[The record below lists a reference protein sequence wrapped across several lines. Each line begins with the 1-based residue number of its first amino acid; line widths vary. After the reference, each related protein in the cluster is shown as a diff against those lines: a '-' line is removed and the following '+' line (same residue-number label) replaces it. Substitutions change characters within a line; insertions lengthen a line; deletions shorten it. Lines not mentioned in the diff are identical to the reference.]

1 MAQHHEKALESEFV
15 MGGDRPAAEVAGLLV
30 DFIAGAQRSLD
41 VAIYDFDAKEGEA
54 RRVAAA
60 LEAAA
65 SRGVAVRVAF
75 NADYPHRPSSPRPPK
90 TKPETIEGLSVPT
103 RPVSSDGALMHHKF
117 IVRDRTSVWTGS
129 MNWTDDAFRLEENVL
144 LKIGDERI
152 AAEFTRNFEQLWSRG
167 TVEGTGGIG
176 AEVSVAGATVKVSFS
191 PDAPSLANLAASVL
205 AEGHHRVR
213 ILSPVMTSGAVLGTL
228 AELAARPN
236 FDLIGAYDLT
246 QMEEVQR
253 QWLTVPT
260 NRWKLEAWKV
270 IAPRLSGK
278 RSTPYGPGAVHDYM
292 HAKLIVANGHVLA
305 GSYNLSRHG
314 EKNAENVVHIRG
326 GNSVERFAAFAE
338 KVAARY
344 ADSGG
349 SGVS

>member
-1 MAQHHEKALESEFV
+1 MGPNQDTALQSDFL
-15 MGGDRPAAEVAGLLV
+15 MGGVRPPQEVAGLLT
-30 DFIAGAQRSLD
+30 DFIDRAQRSLD
-41 VAIYDFDAKEGEA
+41 VAIYDFDAKDGEA

-65 SRGVAVRVAF
+65 ARGVTVRVAF
-75 NADYPHRPSSPRPPK
+75 NVDYPHRPSSPRPPK
-90 TKPETIEGLSVPT
+90 ATPEAIDGLSVPT

-117 IVRDRTSVWTGS
+117 VVRDGASVWTGS

-144 LKIGDERI
+144 LRIGDEHI
-152 AAEFTRNFEQLWSRG
+152 AGEFARNFEQLWARG
-167 TVEGTGGIG
+167 TVEGTGGVG
-176 AEVSVAGATVKVSFS
+176 AEVAVAGARVTVSFS
-191 PDAPSLANLAASVL
+191 PGAPSLANLAASVL

-236 FDLIGAYDLT
+236 FDLVGAYDRT

-253 QWLTVPT
+253 QWLTVPA

-292 HAKLIVANGHVLA
+292 HAKLIVANGHVLT

-326 GNSVERFAAFAE
+326 GNSVDRFAAFAE
-338 KVAARY
+338 RVAERY

>member
-1 MAQHHEKALESEFV
+1 MTDSRKAIEPTFL
-15 MGGDRPAAEVAGLLV
+15 MGGVQPAAEVAGLLV
-30 DFIAGAQRSLD
+30 DFIASAERSLD
-41 VAIYDFDAKEGEA
+41 IAIYDFDAQDGEA
-54 RRVAAA
+54 RRVAEA
-60 LEAAA
+60 LEAAS

-75 NADYPHRPSSPRPPK
+75 NVDYPHRPSSPRPPK
-90 TKPETIEGLSVPT
+90 AAPGTIDGLSVPT
-103 RPVSSDGALMHHKF
+103 RPVTGDGALMHHKF
-117 IVRDRTSVWTGS
+117 VVRDGASVWTGS
-129 MNWTDDAFRLEENVL
+129 MNWTDDAFRLEENVIL
-144 LKIGDERI
+144 NINDDRI
-152 AAEFTRNFEQLWSRG
+152 AAEFTRNFEELWTRG
-167 TVEGTGGIG
+167 SVEGTGGMG
-176 AEVSVAGATVKVSFS
+176 AEITVAGATITVSFS
-191 PDAPSLANLAASVL
+191 PDAPSLANQAASVL

-236 FDLIGAYDLT
+236 FDLVGAYDWT

-278 RSTPYGPGAVHDYM
+278 RSTAYQPDAVHDYM
-292 HAKLIVANGHVLA
+292 HAKLIVANGHILV

-326 GNSVERFAAFAE
+326 GSSVDRFAVFAE
-338 KVAARY
+338 QVALRY
-344 ADSGG
+344 AEPPAGAP
-349 SGVS
+349 VS